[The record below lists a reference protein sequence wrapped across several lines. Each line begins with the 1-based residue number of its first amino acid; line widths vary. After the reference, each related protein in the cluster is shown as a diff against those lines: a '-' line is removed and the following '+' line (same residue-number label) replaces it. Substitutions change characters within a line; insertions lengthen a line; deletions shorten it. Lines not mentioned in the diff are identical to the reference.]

1 MKLRLFF
8 LYAALLATLSSYSQ
22 DKLLKSI
29 TIEESEKYMKYL
41 SSDALE
47 GRRTGNE
54 GNTAAAAYISSAALD
69 MGLEP
74 LPGQKDL
81 FQPLKYLRV
90 TTIPGESGM
99 TVTDS
104 SGNTLRTFEVVPVIP
119 ANDSINISGDV
130 VFAGYGYV
138 NTEKK
143 YNDFAGM
150 SLKGRIVIVM
160 TRTPDLPGNG
170 MPLSSD
176 SISVT
181 KEAGKLSWMMLQ
193 QAKAILYVP
202 DPALGSDFSPDMMS
216 MGGSNSLIPLFKKQ
230 LFSLNI
236 NAYMITREA
245 ADMMLGRANLTLAK
259 LQDSIASIKKPVS
272 FVIPDLKGV
281 VSIKVTKDTVISSNI
296 VGYVE
301 GSDPVLKDECVIYT
315 AHYDHVG
322 KDASGIIFNGAND
335 NASGSVGLL
344 NIAQAFSTLKKKPL
358 RSLVFLWT
366 TGEEEGLHGSS
377 YYVDNPLFPIEKTVA
392 DINFDMIARS
402 RRETDIGASL
412 SGEIDITGRDTIKII
427 TGGDTPDLFDI
438 AKDACAESGI
448 SVIDEGK
455 GIHFSGS
462 DHFPFYR
469 KGIPVVFFFSG
480 LHKDYHRPTDD
491 YEFIDFD
498 KLVKVSKAGFITGYN
513 IASAPERPVIVSQE
527 K

>member
-8 LYAALLATLSSYSQ
+8 LFATLLATVSTFSQ
-22 DKLLKSI
+22 EKALKSI
-29 TIEESEKYMKYL
+29 TREESEKHMKYL

-47 GRRTGNE
+47 GRRTGSE
-54 GNTAAAAYISSAALD
+54 GNTAAAAYISSAALE
-69 MGLEP
+69 MGLKP
-74 LPGQKDL
+74 LPGHNDL
-81 FQPLKYLRV
+81 LQSLEYLRV
-90 TTIPGESGM
+90 TAIPGESGM
-99 TVTDS
+99 TMTDS
-104 SGNTLRTFEVVPVIP
+104 AGNALHTFEVVPVMP
-119 ANDSINISGDV
+119 PNDNISISGDV

-138 NTEKK
+138 NTEQK

-160 TRTPDLPGNG
+160 TRTPDLQGNG

-176 SISVT
+176 SISEM

-193 QAKAILYVP
+193 QAKAIFYVA
-202 DPALGSDFSPDMMS
+202 DPALGSDFSSAIIS
-216 MGGSNSLIPLFKKQ
+216 MGGSNSLVPLFKKQ
-230 LFSLNI
+230 FFSFNI
-236 NAYMITREA
+236 NAYKITREA

-272 FVIPDLKGV
+272 FVIPDLKAEI
-281 VSIKVTKDTVISSNI
+281 SLKVAKDTVISSNI
-296 VGYVE
+296 IAYVE
-301 GSDPVLKDECVIYT
+301 GSDPVLKEECVIYT

-322 KDASGIIFNGAND
+322 KGASGDIFNGAND

-344 NIAQAFSTLKKKPL
+344 NIAHAFSTLKEKPL
-358 RSLVFLWT
+358 RSVVFLWT

-392 DINFDMIARS
+392 DINLDMIARS
-402 RRETDIGASL
+402 RRETDIGVSL
-412 SGEIDITGRDTIKII
+412 SGEIDITGLDTIKII
-427 TGGDTPDLFDI
+427 SGGDTPVIVDV
-438 AKDACAESGI
+438 AKDACTKSGI

-455 GIHFSGS
+455 GLHFSGS

-480 LHKDYHRPTDD
+480 LHKDYHQPTDD
-491 YEFIDFD
+491 FELIDFD
-498 KLVKVSKAGFITGYN
+498 KLVKVSKAGFLTGYN
-513 IASAPERPVIVSQE
+513 IASTPEKPVIVKLE